1 MTLLCRVM
9 FCEERPEWQME
20 KYRFYVELPG
30 DLWEDGYFMQLIKM
44 NQPMRRADGRR
55 DYQHMLREGQVT
67 TELVVIDP
75 NDACAANL
83 SLEPLDII
91 QATP

>member
-1 MTLLCRVM
+1 M

-44 NQPMRRADGRR
+44 NQPLRRPDGRR
-55 DYQHMLREGQVT
+55 DYAHMLREGQVT
-67 TELVVIDP
+67 TELVIIDP
-75 NDACAANL
+75 NDACASN
-83 SLEPLDII
+83 PK
-91 QATP
+91 P